1 MINIEFERLVYE
13 KCSYGYFK
21 TYKLSNNQTISI
33 FFIKEELK
41 RGTDYFVVL
50 AIANKKRDIKQWIL
64 GQRDVLS
71 DKETGKCGIE
81 GLLWAKRQIIAF
93 EDFIK
98 YQKNVTIC
106 VSWLDNRRRN
116 VYEYGLKK
124 IGYNINYRYNCKY
137 LTKKIS

>member
-21 TYKLSNNQTISI
+21 KHKLSNNQTISI

-71 DKETGKCGIE
+71 DKETGKCGVE
-81 GLLWAKRQIIAF
+81 GLLWAKKQIIDF
-93 EDFIK
+93 EGFIK

-137 LTKKIS
+137 LTKRIS